1 MCKQYDDQ
9 LFVFGQTPSLGTFAS
24 NLLARHLPATTDDAH
39 SSCCCSD
46 IPTWCKYTINKHMY
60 IPYIFILAENHF
72 SRTPDLSC
80 MRGVVEHSSTR
91 NKRFVWAKKQKYS
104 FPQKYS
110 SFQNRRA
117 STQFP
122 IWSDQCLIYV
132 CTYLLSTQRTPHSYY
147 SIQKVAFFQLRE
159 RYEILCN
166 YKNIFSLQ
174 FAVTKNFAEQAKIPW
189 PINRPKGR
197 TASNLGRRLFP
208 RKNMF
213 KLYTQ

>member
-1 MCKQYDDQ
+1 MY
-9 LFVFGQTPSLGTFAS
+9 
-24 NLLARHLPATTDDAH
+24 
-39 SSCCCSD
+39 
-46 IPTWCKYTINKHMY
+46 KYF
-60 IPYIFILAENHF
+60 YIFILAENHF

-91 NKRFVWAKKQKYS
+91 NNRFVWAKKKQKYS

-117 STQFP
+117 STQLP
-122 IWSDQCLIYV
+122 IWSDLISV
-132 CTYLLSTQRTPHSYY
+132 LIENAPGIVI
-147 SIQKVAFFQLRE
+147 IQFKKWPFFQLRE

-197 TASNLGRRLFP
+197 KASNLGRRLFP
-208 RKNMF
+208 RKNML
-213 KLYTQ
+213 K